1 MIEGILE
8 KLFGSPARV
17 KIIRLFLLNA
27 DSFFTLGDISRRIK
41 VGLPATRKEIALLKT
56 IGFIKQSEE
65 KIEQIIKLKK
75 GKTKTEKKKILGFR
89 LNILFP
95 FLKPLKNL
103 MVDTVPVDNEKLV
116 KMLNSTGKIK
126 LVVLSGIFIQ
136 EENARTDLL
145 LVGDAIKKTA
155 LDRILKKIES
165 EIGKELIY
173 AVFNTS
179 DFMYRLEMYDKFIR
193 DILDYPHEKALNK
206 LNIE

>member
-1 MIEGILE
+1 ME

-17 KIIRLFLLNA
+17 KIIRLFLINA
-27 DSFFTLGDISRRIK
+27 DGFFTPGDIARRVK
-41 VGLPATRKEIALLKT
+41 ANLPAVRREIALLKSV
-56 IGFIKQSEE
+56 GFIKQSEE
-65 KIEQIIKLKK
+65 KIEQVVKLKK
-75 GKTKTEKKKILGFR
+75 GKIKTEKKKIQGLR

-95 FLKPLKNL
+95 FLKPLKHL

-116 KMLNSTGKIK
+116 RMLNSTGKIK

-145 LVGDAIKKTA
+145 LVGDAIKKAA

-206 LNIE
+206 LNLE